1 MKVVVQRS
9 KKSSVSVS
17 EKIVNEIDNGMVLLV
32 SFTQGDTI
40 DNILKMTKKI
50 ANLRIFDD
58 ENGVMNKSIL
68 DVGGEILSIS
78 QFTLYGDT
86 TKGNR
91 PSYVKALNGE
101 EAIKLYETFNE
112 EMNKYVLT
120 KPGIFGAE
128 MMVNISNDGPVT
140 LIMELKM
147 KKFLNKYKTVFTY
160 LLSSGLSFIVDIIS
174 FSIIL
179 YFIKDRF
186 LDAILLSSYVA
197 RAISSVVNYIVNKKY
212 VFKNEKKR
220 NYKAFIEYFLLVII
234 NITISGLLVTKVYN
248 YIHLNATFIK
258 VIIDSIIFV
267 INYFLQ
273 KLVIFKK

>member
-17 EKIVNEIDNGMVLLV
+17 EKKVNEIDNGMVLLV

-58 ENGVMNKSIL
+58 EEGVMNKSIL

-91 PSYVKALNGE
+91 PSYMKALNGE

-112 EMNKYVLT
+112 EMNKYVVT

-128 MMVNISNDGPVT
+128 MMVNISNDGPIT
-140 LIMELKM
+140 LIME
-147 KKFLNKYKTVFTY
+147 F
-160 LLSSGLSFIVDIIS
+160 
-174 FSIIL
+174 
-179 YFIKDRF
+179 
-186 LDAILLSSYVA
+186 
-197 RAISSVVNYIVNKKY
+197 
-212 VFKNEKKR
+212 
-220 NYKAFIEYFLLVII
+220 
-234 NITISGLLVTKVYN
+234 
-248 YIHLNATFIK
+248 
-258 VIIDSIIFV
+258 
-267 INYFLQ
+267 
-273 KLVIFKK
+273 

>member
-9 KKSSVSVS
+9 KKSSVSVDG
-17 EKIVNEIDNGMVLLV
+17 KLVNEINNGMVLLV

-58 ENGVMNKSIL
+58 EEGVMNKSIL

-91 PSYVKALNGE
+91 PSYMKALNGE

-112 EMNKYVLT
+112 EMNKYVVT

-128 MMVNISNDGPVT
+128 MMVNISNDGPIT
-140 LIMELKM
+140 LIME
-147 KKFLNKYKTVFTY
+147 F
-160 LLSSGLSFIVDIIS
+160 
-174 FSIIL
+174 
-179 YFIKDRF
+179 
-186 LDAILLSSYVA
+186 
-197 RAISSVVNYIVNKKY
+197 
-212 VFKNEKKR
+212 
-220 NYKAFIEYFLLVII
+220 
-234 NITISGLLVTKVYN
+234 
-248 YIHLNATFIK
+248 
-258 VIIDSIIFV
+258 
-267 INYFLQ
+267 
-273 KLVIFKK
+273 

>member
-9 KKSSVSVS
+9 KNSSVSV
-17 EKIVNEIDNGMVLLV
+17 EGKLVNEIDNGMVLLV

-58 ENGVMNKSIL
+58 EEGVMNKSIL

-91 PSYVKALNGE
+91 PSYMKALNGE

-112 EMNKYVLT
+112 EMNKYVVT

-128 MMVNISNDGPVT
+128 MMVNISNDGPIT
-140 LIMELKM
+140 LIME
-147 KKFLNKYKTVFTY
+147 F
-160 LLSSGLSFIVDIIS
+160 
-174 FSIIL
+174 
-179 YFIKDRF
+179 
-186 LDAILLSSYVA
+186 
-197 RAISSVVNYIVNKKY
+197 
-212 VFKNEKKR
+212 
-220 NYKAFIEYFLLVII
+220 
-234 NITISGLLVTKVYN
+234 
-248 YIHLNATFIK
+248 
-258 VIIDSIIFV
+258 
-267 INYFLQ
+267 
-273 KLVIFKK
+273 

>member
-1 MKVVVQRS
+1 MK
-9 KKSSVSVS
+9 
-17 EKIVNEIDNGMVLLV
+17 N
-32 SFTQGDTI
+32 
-40 DNILKMTKKI
+40 
-50 ANLRIFDD
+50 
-58 ENGVMNKSIL
+58 
-68 DVGGEILSIS
+68 
-78 QFTLYGDT
+78 
-86 TKGNR
+86 
-91 PSYVKALNGE
+91 
-101 EAIKLYETFNE
+101 
-112 EMNKYVLT
+112 
-120 KPGIFGAE
+120 
-128 MMVNISNDGPVT
+128 
-140 LIMELKM
+140 
-147 KKFLNKYKTVFTY
+147 FLNKYKTVFTY

-186 LDAILLSSYVA
+186 VDAILLSSYVA

-258 VIIDSIIFV
+258 VIIDFIIFI

-273 KLVIFKK
+273 KLIIFRKN

>member
-1 MKVVVQRS
+1 
-9 KKSSVSVS
+9 
-17 EKIVNEIDNGMVLLV
+17 
-32 SFTQGDTI
+32 
-40 DNILKMTKKI
+40 
-50 ANLRIFDD
+50 
-58 ENGVMNKSIL
+58 
-68 DVGGEILSIS
+68 
-78 QFTLYGDT
+78 
-86 TKGNR
+86 
-91 PSYVKALNGE
+91 
-101 EAIKLYETFNE
+101 
-112 EMNKYVLT
+112 
-120 KPGIFGAE
+120 
-128 MMVNISNDGPVT
+128 
-140 LIMELKM
+140 M

-186 LDAILLSSYVA
+186 VDAILLSSYVA

-258 VIIDSIIFV
+258 VIIDSIIFI

-273 KLVIFKK
+273 KLVIFKKNENYKVLWHIVVFIIVKLNGGILCLIIK

>member
-40 DNILKMTKKI
+40 DNILKTTKKI

-58 ENGVMNKSIL
+58 EEGVMNKSIL

-91 PSYVKALNGE
+91 PSYMKALNGE

-112 EMNKYVLT
+112 EMNKYVVT

-128 MMVNISNDGPVT
+128 MMVNISNDGPIT
-140 LIMELKM
+140 LIME
-147 KKFLNKYKTVFTY
+147 F
-160 LLSSGLSFIVDIIS
+160 
-174 FSIIL
+174 
-179 YFIKDRF
+179 
-186 LDAILLSSYVA
+186 
-197 RAISSVVNYIVNKKY
+197 
-212 VFKNEKKR
+212 
-220 NYKAFIEYFLLVII
+220 
-234 NITISGLLVTKVYN
+234 
-248 YIHLNATFIK
+248 
-258 VIIDSIIFV
+258 
-267 INYFLQ
+267 
-273 KLVIFKK
+273 

>member
-1 MKVVVQRS
+1 
-9 KKSSVSVS
+9 
-17 EKIVNEIDNGMVLLV
+17 
-32 SFTQGDTI
+32 
-40 DNILKMTKKI
+40 
-50 ANLRIFDD
+50 
-58 ENGVMNKSIL
+58 
-68 DVGGEILSIS
+68 
-78 QFTLYGDT
+78 
-86 TKGNR
+86 
-91 PSYVKALNGE
+91 
-101 EAIKLYETFNE
+101 
-112 EMNKYVLT
+112 
-120 KPGIFGAE
+120 
-128 MMVNISNDGPVT
+128 
-140 LIMELKM
+140 M

-186 LDAILLSSYVA
+186 VDAILLASYVA
-197 RAISSVVNYIVNKKY
+197 RVISSVVNYIVNKKY

-258 VIIDSIIFV
+258 VIIDSIIFI

>member
-58 ENGVMNKSIL
+58 EEGVMNKSIL

-91 PSYVKALNGE
+91 PSYMKALNGE

-112 EMNKYVLT
+112 EMNKYVVT

-128 MMVNISNDGPVT
+128 MMINISNDGPIT
-140 LIMELKM
+140 LIME
-147 KKFLNKYKTVFTY
+147 F
-160 LLSSGLSFIVDIIS
+160 
-174 FSIIL
+174 
-179 YFIKDRF
+179 
-186 LDAILLSSYVA
+186 
-197 RAISSVVNYIVNKKY
+197 
-212 VFKNEKKR
+212 
-220 NYKAFIEYFLLVII
+220 
-234 NITISGLLVTKVYN
+234 
-248 YIHLNATFIK
+248 
-258 VIIDSIIFV
+258 
-267 INYFLQ
+267 
-273 KLVIFKK
+273 